1 MLGTTDYRLRLLQT
15 EPIYCISDFTDGQAD
30 AATQA
35 AMNLHFERLSSEAV
49 DMSEG
54 IEINGRTL
62 PHKGQSADMIW
73 FSFDTLCNTARSTED
88 YIEIASVFSTVLI
101 SDIPVMD
108 EKSSDAARRFVN
120 MIDEFYDRHVKL
132 VVSAEASA
140 EKLYTGKR
148 LAFEFERAA
157 SRLFE
162 MQTSEYLSGGRTTKV
177 SQG

>member
-1 MLGTTDYRLRLLQT
+1 MK
-15 EPIYCISDFTDGQAD
+15 
-30 AATQA
+30 
-35 AMNLHFERLSSEAV
+35 LHFERLSFEAV
-49 DMSEG
+49 DVSEG
-54 IEINGRTL
+54 IEINGRNL
-62 PHKGQSADMIW
+62 PHLGQSADMIW

-101 SDIPVMD
+101 SDIPIMD